1 MDGWQL
7 LSHTVLGKVARYF
20 GGFAL
25 QLFIRDVCYFHLHFI
40 DQTSP
45 MAMPNLKGV
54 KKIQSLHMPGKK
66 VNQKM
71 YE

>member
-1 MDGWQL
+1 MAGSFYHILFWAKVPDILGDL
-7 LSHTVLGKVARYF
+7 L
-20 GGFAL
+20 L
-25 QLFIRDVCYFHLHFI
+25 QLFIRDVCYFHLYFI